1 MQSISEPEPKKK
13 RQRYGNY
20 DKIQQ
25 TEIAKWNVVHGV
37 RLAARKFGITES
49 TVQRIITNA
58 KEAKV
63 ENEELRKLPR
73 KDYGAKILLRSK
85 LGDKVVEMIR
95 NRQAGSVVNY
105 NIAIA
110 IGEGIDLANDGTLL
124 K

>member
-1 MQSISEPEPKKK
+1 M
-13 RQRYGNY
+13 
-20 DKIQQ
+20 
-25 TEIAKWNVVHGV
+25 
-37 RLAARKFGITES
+37 
-49 TVQRIITNA
+49 VQRIITNA

-95 NRQAGSVVNY
+95 NVRQAGSVVNY

-110 IGEGIDLANDGTLL
+110 TGEGIDLADDGTLL
-124 K
+124 KENDGSLNLEFSWCQSIFRRIGFNKR

>member
-1 MQSISEPEPKKK
+1 M
-13 RQRYGNY
+13 
-20 DKIQQ
+20 
-25 TEIAKWNVVHGV
+25 
-37 RLAARKFGITES
+37 
-49 TVQRIITNA
+49 VQRIITNA

-85 LGDKVVEMIR
+85 LGDKVVEKIR
-95 NRQAGSVVNY
+95 NVRQAGSVVNY

-124 K
+124 KENDGSLNLEFSWCQSIFRRIGFNKR